1 MRVRLTGRTAVYVD
15 SFYVCIPYVD
25 TLREAQLLLET
36 PLTALHQMLGAKLVP
51 FAGYSMPISYPG
63 GIIAEHNHT
72 RSQSGLFDVSHMGQ
86 LTVLGDAVAERL
98 ERVMPNDFISLAPM
112 SSVYG
117 LLMNETGGVRD
128 DLIATNLGDG
138 RFNLV
143 VNASN
148 KHEDL
153 AYLRAAL
160 PDLTFELHEDRALMA
175 LQGPASRA
183 VMARLGKKA
192 SGLGFMTAAQDQIDG
207 IDIWVTC
214 SGYTGEDGFEIS
226 VSASEAE
233 RLAHYLLAEPE
244 VEAIGLGARDSL
256 RLEAGLCLHGHE
268 LSPDITPIEAGLN
281 WAIARERRESG
292 SRPGGYPGAAIIH
305 HQLSEGA
312 ARRRVGLRV
321 EGRRPVRA
329 GEALLD
335 SAGNEVGVICSDAF
349 GASIGGPVAMG
360 FVQPACSQVGSD
372 LHVMVRGKQVDLKVV
387 SLPMVPNRYYRG

>member
-1 MRVRLTGRTAVYVD
+1 M
-15 SFYVCIPYVD
+15 
-25 TLREAQLLLET
+25 LLET
-36 PLTALHQMLGAKLVP
+36 PLTALHLTLGAKLVP

-72 RSQSGLFDVSHMGQ
+72 RSRAGLFDVSHMGQ
-86 LTVLGDAVAERL
+86 LTVMGDAVAERL
-98 ERVMPNDFISLAPM
+98 ESVMPNNFISLAPM

-117 LLMNETGGVRD
+117 LLMNEVGGVRD
-128 DLIATNLGDG
+128 DLIATKLGDG

-153 AYLRAAL
+153 AYLRASL
-160 PDLTFELHEDRALMA
+160 PDLTFELHEDRALLA
-175 LQGPASRA
+175 LQGPESRA
-183 VMARLGKKA
+183 VMARLGKTS

-207 IDIWVTC
+207 IDVWVTC

-226 VSASEAE
+226 VSASEAD
-233 RLAHYLLAEPE
+233 RLAQCLLAEPE

-256 RLEAGLCLHGHE
+256 RLESGLCLHGHE

-281 WAIARERRESG
+281 WAIARERRQRG

-305 HQLSEGA
+305 QQLSEGA
-312 ARRRVGLRV
+312 ARKRVGLRV

-349 GASIGGPVAMG
+349 GASVGGPVAMA
-360 FVQPACSQVGSD
+360 FVQPTYSQVGSD
-372 LHVMVRGKQVDLKVV
+372 PHVMVRGKRVDLTVV
-387 SLPMVPNRYYRG
+387 RLPMVPNRYYRG

>member
-15 SFYVCIPYVD
+15 SSYVCIPYVD

-86 LTVLGDAVAERL
+86 VTVLGDAVAERL
-98 ERVMPNDFISLAPM
+98 ESVMPNDFISLAPM

-143 VNASN
+143 LNASN
-148 KHEDL
+148 KHTDL

-183 VMARLGKKA
+183 VMARLGKTA
-192 SGLGFMTAAQDQIDG
+192 SELGFMTAAQDQIDG
-207 IDIWVTC
+207 IDVWVTC

-233 RLAHYLLAEPE
+233 RLALHLLAEPE

-292 SRPGGYPGAAIIH
+292 GRPGGYPGAAIIH

-321 EGRRPVRA
+321 EGRRPIRA

-360 FVQPACSQVGSD
+360 FVQPARSQVGSD
-372 LHVMVRGKQVDLKVV
+372 LHVIVRGKQVDLKVV
-387 SLPMVPNRYYRG
+387 GLPMVPNRYYRG